1 MTDDAVA
8 RADGVVNDGACA
20 ATAGRAHRVY
30 GRRLLRRRRLLRHGG
45 ELVTVAVWCKSACG
59 RASGPQS
66 PTPYC
71 ATSCLHPG
79 MRLYGSSA
87 CTHGAGAPSCSTRRP
102 CSGARRA
109 RAGVR
114 VLRVGVW
121 ARLGAAE
128 PDALLHDLILTPG
141 HEALRP
147 AGVYAA
153 CRPTGGV
160 CIRSSARR
168 STLARS
174 VTAVLRPRRRS
185 RRRRRPSLW
194 RRPGTT
200 AQGSTVRGRAHRA
213 RGRRQCRVGRLQVA
227 RRLRDDGDRQ
237 GGVLSGAPRGRR
249 ARCPAVRPRNRTP
262 AQATHCPSGCTA
274 RTTEA
279 SSAR

>member
-1 MTDDAVA
+1 MARRRARTVQRLHLARLDGRAAARGA
-8 RADGVVNDGACA
+8 RARVSACC
-20 ATAGRAHRVY
+20 
-30 GRRLLRRRRLLRHGG
+30 
-45 ELVTVAVWCKSACG
+45 ESACG

-71 ATSCLHPG
+71 TTLCSDPG
-79 MRLYGSSA
+79 MRICGPPA
-87 CTHGAGAPSCSTRRP
+87 CTHGARAPSCSTRRP
-102 CSGARRA
+102 CSGARSA

-114 VLRVGVW
+114 VVRVGVW